1 MIIIVIIIVIILVI
15 YHPGENQLMPGNRLV
30 GALSSVCGRKLQ
42 EIPEFAP
49 TMNCNQ
55 PYKTSHTTK
64 HTTVNNRPTIQ
75 YRENNQCNDATV
87 KNQRHSESTYER
99 QNRDQQPNHVHDAIV
114 LVSHCRCAHMCTFVQ
129 LCMCV
134 HCKAI
139 LCGLSSAPLD
149 CPASGLSP
157 TPHHQHCNH
166 HHFNHHQDHYHHH
179 HHHHHHQNHFNH
191 YH

>member
-1 MIIIVIIIVIILVI
+1 MIQNCRKKRIRSLSDFCEFFSHIRHQSLSKSVKTIKIVLKSVHHHFYHHMSSWSIHHCLLRHHIRNFIIIIIVLILVI
-15 YHPGENQLMPGNRLV
+15 YHPGENQLMSGNRLV

-99 QNRDQQPNHVHDAIV
+99 
-114 LVSHCRCAHMCTFVQ
+114 
-129 LCMCV
+129 
-134 HCKAI
+134 
-139 LCGLSSAPLD
+139 
-149 CPASGLSP
+149 
-157 TPHHQHCNH
+157 
-166 HHFNHHQDHYHHH
+166 
-179 HHHHHHQNHFNH
+179 
-191 YH
+191 